1 MKRLASSL
9 YLFCLVVLAVAFTG
23 CSKITMLRTEEMKAV
38 GSDVQVAVLSNL
50 DTTVQV
56 LTAQN
61 DSLRSELDS
70 LKARLDASNMTQKRM
85 MAEITMLS
93 RRMGDESER
102 NDSRQEEIIYRLDM
116 LLGKSDKI
124 LAKKV
129 VVSGAP
135 APVSMDSVEREAEKL
150 VEAEAMFNTARS
162 DYHRGEYKLAY
173 TGFKQVY
180 ETMKTGE
187 LGENSL
193 YWMALCLIDA
203 NQLEKAKKVFASLA
217 EAFPEGQKT
226 CTTMF
231 KLAAIYKAE
240 CNIDMQ
246 KQYLQKILNSK
257 TCSASGEF
265 EQAAEI
271 LQEVLEMEEK
281 KAAGEPVETCIATQV
296 GPTPETITQP
306 ATDQAAE
313 QPAESV
319 APAVAPNAAP
329 ATAPAAQPAPAA
341 SQPAAAPN
349 AGVQPAVNAP
359 ATAPAAQPAPAA
371 SQPAAPAAA
380 APATTAPAA
389 AQ

>member
-1 MKRLASSL
+1 MKRLAI
-9 YLFCLVVLAVAFTG
+9 CLVVLTFALTG
-23 CSKITMLRTEEMKAV
+23 CSKITMLRTQEMQAV
-38 GSDVQVAVLSNL
+38 GNDVQVSVLSNL
-50 DTTVQV
+50 DTAVQE
-56 LTAQN
+56 LSMQN
-61 DSLRSELDS
+61 DSLRARIDS
-70 LKARLDASNMTQKRM
+70 LQARLDAAALVEKRM

-102 NDSRQEEIIYRLDM
+102 NDSRQEEIMYRLDM

-135 APVSMDSVEREAEKL
+135 APMSMDSLEREAEKL

-173 TGFKQVY
+173 AGFKQVY
-180 ETMKTGE
+180 EQMKTGE

-203 NQLEKAKKVFASLA
+203 NQIEKAKKVFASLA
-217 EAFPEGQKT
+217 EAFPNGQKT
-226 CTTMF
+226 CSTMF
-231 KLAAIYKAE
+231 KLAAIYKTE

-271 LQEVLEMEEK
+271 LQEILEMEEK
-281 KAAGEPVETCIATQV
+281 KAAGEPVETCTVTVV
-296 GPTPETITQP
+296 GPAPETQSAAP
-306 ATDQAAE
+306 QTDASAASEQAATV
-313 QPAESV
+313 P
-319 APAVAPNAAP
+319 AAP
-329 ATAPAAQPAPAA
+329 ATA
-341 SQPAAAPN
+341 
-349 AGVQPAVNAP
+349 
-359 ATAPAAQPAPAA
+359 TAPAAGTAPAV
-371 SQPAAPAAA
+371 PAAPAAN
-380 APATTAPAA
+380 PGP
-389 AQ
+389 